1 MRVKWL
7 NAMCT
12 GILAKPRRADSQLII
27 QRGRAKESSA
37 IQQVFYV
44 GHCHMIHTYVLHIA
58 KTQVYV
64 KNNPLWSPK
73 NPLVQSSSVA
83 LPFTYCK
90 IPRFR
95 QCIEHHLK
103 WDTEKPTYPISGCA
117 ILQGWGGILKMKMS
131 NPTIDNRY
139 PIKLLYRK
147 ALLNLLS

>member
-12 GILAKPRRADSQLII
+12 GILAKPRRAHSQLII

-37 IQQVFYV
+37 IQQVFMS
-44 GHCHMIHTYVLHIA
+44 GIA
-58 KTQVYV
+58 TWYTLMFRILPKHRCMW

-83 LPFTYCK
+83 LPFTYCN
-90 IPRFR
+90 IPKFR

-117 ILQGWGGILKMKMS
+117 ILQGWGRILKMKMS